1 MIIIIRIYKEELI
14 GGVMK
19 TKIYNNGD
27 ITVLELQGKI
37 TIGEG
42 DVKLRNNIK
51 EQLSEGKKR
60 LVLDLDKVSY
70 MDSSGIG
77 ELVGTFTTVKN
88 AGGELKLAKLTS
100 KIKDIMQLT
109 ALITVF
115 EVFDSVEDAVNSFD

>member
-1 MIIIIRIYKEELI
+1 
-14 GGVMK
+14 MK
-19 TKIYNNGD
+19 ANVLNNGD
-27 ITVLELQGKI
+27 ISVIELQGKI

-42 DVKLRNNIK
+42 DVKLRNLIK
-51 EQLSEGKKR
+51 DQLAEGRKK
-60 LVLDLDKVSY
+60 LVLDLKSVSY

-88 AGGELKLAKLTS
+88 AGGELKLANLTS

-115 EVFDSVEDAVNSFD
+115 EVFDSVEDAVNSF

>member
-1 MIIIIRIYKEELI
+1 
-14 GGVMK
+14 MK
-19 TKIYNNGD
+19 TKILNNGD

-51 EQLSEGKKR
+51 EQLAEGKRK
-60 LVLDLDKVSY
+60 LVLDLEKVSY

-88 AGGELKLAKLTS
+88 AGGELKLANLTS

-115 EVFDSVEDAVNSFD
+115 EVFDSVEDAVNSFNWLN

>member
-1 MIIIIRIYKEELI
+1 
-14 GGVMK
+14 MK
-19 TKIYNNGD
+19 STIKNNGE
-27 ITVLELQGKI
+27 ITVIELQGKI

-42 DVKLRNNIK
+42 DVKLRNIIK
-51 EQLSEGKKR
+51 EQLSEGNKK
-60 LVLDLDKVSY
+60 LLLNLAKVSY

-88 AGGELKLAKLTS
+88 AGGELKLANLTS

-115 EVFDSVEDAVNSFD
+115 EVFDSVEDAVNSF

>member
-1 MIIIIRIYKEELI
+1 
-14 GGVMK
+14 MK
-19 TKIYNNGD
+19 ANVLNNGD
-27 ITVLELQGKI
+27 ISVIELQGKI

-42 DVKLRNNIK
+42 DVKLRNLIK
-51 EQLSEGKKR
+51 DQLAEGRKK
-60 LVLDLDKVSY
+60 LVLDLKQVSY

-88 AGGELKLAKLTS
+88 SGGELKLANLTS

-115 EVFDSVEDAVNSFD
+115 EVFDSVEDAVNSF